1 MDTSEAQR
9 PLIVGVGASAGGLEA
24 LMQLLE
30 PAELPLGAAII
41 VIQHLAP
48 DHRSLMVELLG
59 QHTRLSVVPATDQT
73 LIEPDTV
80 YVIQPRT
87 LVRVTPAG
95 RLAVAA
101 SERHNL
107 RPIDLLFESLA
118 ESCGS
123 ACAGVVL
130 SGTGQDGTLGLQAL
144 KKAGGLTIV
153 QRPETARFDGMPQA
167 ALASGCVDLMLAPDE
182 VLAEVRSS
190 LLQPEAVFGGESD
203 VMHLR
208 LLGTIFAALR
218 SHTGVDFSHY
228 RLGTIARRVER
239 RMEQRKVT
247 DLAAYTK
254 LVQNERD
261 EAMALQ
267 QELLIGVTAFMR
279 DTDAIE
285 VLRTVA
291 IPRLLES
298 GDTALRVWVAGC
310 SSGEEAY
317 SIAMLIDDALR
328 TAGSARELKLFAT
341 DIDERALDRASQGK
355 FSAES
360 VAAIPAPLSERYL
373 VSDGGEYIVAKNL
386 REKLL
391 FSRHNVVTDPPFPR
405 IHLAT
410 CRNLLI
416 YLKPRVQ
423 QRVLTTLSN
432 ALTPDGLLWLG
443 SSETLGARAEDFEVL
458 DQRWKLFRAKP
469 ERPRHAMAIAMA
481 ASVRREL
488 VRPARADLGQEISQA
503 LVSGLLPPTIVVDE
517 GMQLAYRYGNVGA
530 LIHVPEGKASLD
542 VRELLP
548 HSLAVVVSMAVQRAR
563 NTQEDS
569 VFRNLSVQLHDGTIS
584 SFDVRAR
591 PLRVRGRILVAMV
604 FEQSKLPSEGDS
616 SRDEDSVEIAPA
628 VQMRMNSLE
637 RELRESQAHLQSTV
651 EELESSNQEL
661 QATNE
666 ELVASNEELQSTNE
680 ELQSVNEELHTINA
694 EHSQRLDELT
704 QITQDLD
711 QLLSTLDVGIVF
723 LDTDLNIRRFNKR
736 AAAYISVLPQDIGR
750 PLTHLTHTLDYAE
763 LLNDCIRVIKTGESH
778 TCTVRWRTGRV
789 KVRVHSFSGP
799 ANQPKGLVIT
809 LADESS

>member
-59 QHTRLSVVPATDQT
+59 QHTRLTVVPATDQT
-73 LIEPDTV
+73 QIEPDTV

-87 LVRVTPAG
+87 LVRVTPSG
-95 RLAVAA
+95 RLAVASA
-101 SERHNL
+101 ERHNL
-107 RPIDLLFESLA
+107 RPIDALFESLA

-123 ACAGVVL
+123 GCAGVVL
-130 SGTGQDGTLGLQAL
+130 SGTGQDGTLGLQSL

-182 VLAEVRSS
+182 VLAEVRSN
-190 LLQPEAVFGGESD
+190 LLQPEAVFGGEND
-203 VMHLR
+203 VMNVR

-228 RLGTIARRVER
+228 KLGTIARRIER
-239 RMEQRKVT
+239 RMEQRKVA

-254 LVQNERD
+254 LVQSERD

-279 DTDAIE
+279 DPDAIE
-285 VLRTVA
+285 VLRTIA
-291 IPRLLES
+291 IPRLLEAE
-298 GDTALRVWVAGC
+298 GDAALRVWVAGC

-328 TAGSARELKLFAT
+328 TAGSTRELKVFAT

-373 VSDGGEYIVAKNL
+373 VADGGEYIVAKSL

-405 IHLAT
+405 IHLVS
-410 CRNLLI
+410 CRNMLI

-423 QRVLTTLSN
+423 QRVFTTLSN
-432 ALTPDGLLWLG
+432 ALTADGLLWLG

-469 ERPRHAMAIAMA
+469 DRPRRAIAMA
-481 ASVRREL
+481 TSVRRDV
-488 VRPARADLGQEISQA
+488 VRPARADVGQEIAQA
-503 LVSGLLPPTIVVDE
+503 LISGLLPPTIVVDE

-563 NTQEDS
+563 NTQDDS
-569 VFRNLSVQLHDGTIS
+569 VFRNLAVQLHDGTNGR
-584 SFDVRAR
+584 FDVRAR
-591 PLRVRGRILVAMV
+591 PLRVRGRVLIAMV
-604 FEQSKLPSEGDS
+604 FEPAKLLLEAE
-616 SRDEDSVEIAPA
+616 RDEDSVEIAPE

-694 EHSQRLDELT
+694 EHSQRLDELM

-750 PLTHLTHTLDYAE
+750 PLTHLTHTLDYAD
-763 LLNDCIRVIKTGESH
+763 LLNDCIRVIKTGEAH
-778 TCTVRWRTGRV
+778 TCSVRWHNGRV

>member
-1 MDTSEAQR
+1 
-9 PLIVGVGASAGGLEA
+9 
-24 LMQLLE
+24 MQLLE

-59 QHTRLSVVPATDQT
+59 QHTRLSVVPAADQA

-87 LVRVTPAG
+87 LVRVKSSG
-95 RLAVAA
+95 RLSVVA
-101 SERHNL
+101 SERHTL
-107 RPIDLLFESLA
+107 RPIDALFESMA
-118 ESCGS
+118 EACGA

-130 SGTGQDGTLGLQAL
+130 SGTGQDGTLGLQTL

-167 ALASGCVDLMLAPDE
+167 ALASGCVDLMLSPDE
-182 VLAEVRSS
+182 VLAEVRSN
-190 LLQPEAVFGGESD
+190 LLQPEPVFGEATDGSQ
-203 VMHLR
+203 VR
-208 LLGTIFAALR
+208 LLGTIFASLR
-218 SHTGVDFSHY
+218 AHTGVDFSHY
-228 RLGTIARRVER
+228 KLGTIARRVER
-239 RMEQRKVT
+239 RMEQRKVS
-247 DLAAYTK
+247 DLAEYTK
-254 LVQNERD
+254 LVQSDRD
-261 EAMALQ
+261 EALALQ
-267 QELLIGVTAFMR
+267 QDLLIGVTAFMR
-279 DTDAIE
+279 DPEAIE
-285 VLRTVA
+285 ALRNTA
-291 IPRLLES
+291 IPRLLEDS
-298 GDTALRVWVAGC
+298 ADAAVRVWVAGC
-310 SSGEEAY
+310 STGEEAY

-328 TAGSARELKLFAT
+328 AANSTRELKVFAT
-341 DIDERALDRASQGK
+341 DIDERALERAAQGK

-360 VAAIPAPLSERYL
+360 VAAIPHALSERYL
-373 VSDGGEYIVAKNL
+373 VADGEEYVATKSL

-405 IHLAT
+405 INLVT

-432 ALTPDGLLWLG
+432 ALTADGLLWLG
-443 SSETLGARAEDFEVL
+443 SSETLGARAEDFDVL
-458 DQRWKLFRAKP
+458 DLRWKLYRAKP
-469 ERPRHAMAIAMA
+469 DRPRRAVSMATA
-481 ASVRREL
+481 VRRDL
-488 VRPARADLGQEISQA
+488 GRPARVDLGQEISQA
-503 LVSGLLPPTIVVDE
+503 LISSFMPPTLVVDE
-517 GMQLAYRYGNVGA
+517 SMQLAYRYGDVGA
-530 LIHVPEGKASLD
+530 LINVPEGKASLD

-563 NTQEDS
+563 GTQDDS
-569 VFRNLSVQLHDGTIS
+569 VFRNLSAQLHDGSNS

-591 PLRVRGRILVAMV
+591 PLRVRGRLLVALV
-604 FEQSKLPSEGDS
+604 FDRTKLPAEAEEQPG
-616 SRDEDSVEIAPA
+616 VALAPEL
-628 VQMRMNSLE
+628 QQRMHILE

-694 EHSQRLDELT
+694 EHAQRLDELV

-723 LDTDLNIRRFNKR
+723 LDMDLNIRRFNKR
-736 AAAYISVLPQDIGR
+736 AGAYISVLPQDIGR
-750 PLTHLTHTLDYAE
+750 PLTHLTHTLDYPG
-763 LLNDCIRVIKTGESH
+763 LLHDCEEVVKTGEQLVS
-778 TCTVRWRTGRV
+778 TVRWRNGSV
-789 KVRVHSFSGP
+789 KVRIHAFSGP
-799 ANQPKGLVIT
+799 ANQPKGLVIS
-809 LADESS
+809 LAEDETGRA